1 MRGNALLI
9 AVFGAALLLLASAA
23 SAAHPGQNG
32 RIAFVRVVVASADPG
47 APVTAPAAI
56 FTVAADG
63 SDLKPVGASG
73 ARPYSYEPSW
83 SPDGEALAFSGFVES
98 SPTLVDA
105 SRELF
110 VVSADGLRLR
120 QLTTNRVYDKTPT
133 WSADGSRLAFER
145 AGGIWVMRA
154 DGTRARRIVADAKAP
169 AWSPDGRLIAFI
181 GRGSAIEVV
190 RPDGSGRRRI
200 GRSSYY
206 GSKFGFGEAVEWT
219 ADGRVVYVDEQ
230 TEVRTMS
237 SSGGAGRRVG
247 SGRQPAWSPD
257 GKRVVVTVWSEVDS
271 TPDRLDV
278 MSADGSGRRALTR
291 GTSLVSDFDPDWQ
304 PLCTRRGGAKRDTI
318 AGTAARELLCG
329 RGGADRIDG
338 ARGLDRIFGGAGN
351 DVLAAVDGGF
361 DVVGCGLGLDTV
373 RADGGDLVGVD
384 CERIRRS

>member
-181 GRGSAIEVV
+181 GRGSAI
-190 RPDGSGRRRI
+190 
-200 GRSSYY
+200 
-206 GSKFGFGEAVEWT
+206 
-219 ADGRVVYVDEQ
+219 
-230 TEVRTMS
+230 
-237 SSGGAGRRVG
+237 
-247 SGRQPAWSPD
+247 
-257 GKRVVVTVWSEVDS
+257 
-271 TPDRLDV
+271 
-278 MSADGSGRRALTR
+278 
-291 GTSLVSDFDPDWQ
+291 
-304 PLCTRRGGAKRDTI
+304 
-318 AGTAARELLCG
+318 
-329 RGGADRIDG
+329 
-338 ARGLDRIFGGAGN
+338 
-351 DVLAAVDGGF
+351 
-361 DVVGCGLGLDTV
+361 
-373 RADGGDLVGVD
+373 
-384 CERIRRS
+384 